1 MIRSETRLNTGCHL
15 TSDHYKPTQ
24 LKQRG
29 SLVLRVLFGNPSD
42 HLSCT
47 HELVVVMLHPNH
59 IHSSLE
65 LGQLRV
71 PLFCSPLPCPANDSS
86 HAWVKKGKLFP
97 FSPVTYSEEALHHLS
112 LSQKAD
118 WCLYSIPAAFIY
130 FP

>member
-1 MIRSETRLNTGCHL
+1 MIRSEVRLNTGCHP
-15 TSDHYKPTQ
+15 TPDHYKPTQ
-24 LKQRG
+24 LKQRD
-29 SLVLRVLFGNPSD
+29 SFVLRVLFGNPRD

-97 FSPVTYSEEALHHLS
+97 FSPVTYSEEALHHLL

-118 WCLYSIPAAFIY
+118 LVSLQHPYSFH
-130 FP
+130 